1 MSNAPPAERLPPVFL
16 AVAAAGAQIEIAG
29 QLAFLARLG
38 RFRRLQRDLVA
49 RAQGDVALAF
59 DVGAFKRQIAACVQL
74 HALLAADVTD
84 LGGAAAVFAAAG
96 AAAEAGA
103 EVLLSAVKPP
113 FAEALTLKPL
123 WFSLCLSLA

>member
-1 MSNAPPAERLPPVFL
+1 MLS
-16 AVAAAGAQIEIAG
+16 AAGAQIEIAG

-59 DVGAFKRQIAACVQL
+59 DVGTFKRQIAACVQL

-123 WFSLCLSLA
+123 WFRSAYRWPDRSEYRRRR